1 VVAGLARALS
11 YPSPRVRDLAAIAP
25 QALGGKAIASIPG
38 LIYARNDPVICV
50 RASVAKLFDA
60 MGPATRSAVGPLTE
74 KLLLTDED
82 GSVRLNATYALR
94 DIGPAAKEAIP
105 AHQQALETR
114 RVDAAARAA
123 ILKIEG
129 KPVPTYH

>member
-1 VVAGLARALS
+1 MVAGLARALS

-50 RASVAKLFDA
+50 RASVAKVFDA

>member
-50 RASVAKLFDA
+50 RASVAKVFDA